1 MTQVTIDLTGYPEGD
16 SPESRQSFPAHLRSY
31 AQTLRESWRGSGSC
45 AARTLEFIADQA
57 EAQLPK
63 PKPEEPTG
71 LGAVVENSRG
81 QRYVVDFV
89 HSDGTPRWYGPAR
102 VDSTVYGRPAWDD
115 IDAVKVLSPGV

>member
-16 SPESRQSFPAHLRSY
+16 SPESRQAFPAHLRSY
-31 AQTLRESWRGSGSC
+31 AKTLRESWRGSGSC

-71 LGAVVENSRG
+71 LFAVVEDRDGGRWVNWRDPNSSMEHTEPWVEHFGADRNLN
-81 QRYVVDFV
+81 Y
-89 HSDGTPRWYGPAR
+89 
-102 VDSTVYGRPAWDD
+102 DD
-115 IDAVKVLSPGV
+115 IDVVKVLSPGV